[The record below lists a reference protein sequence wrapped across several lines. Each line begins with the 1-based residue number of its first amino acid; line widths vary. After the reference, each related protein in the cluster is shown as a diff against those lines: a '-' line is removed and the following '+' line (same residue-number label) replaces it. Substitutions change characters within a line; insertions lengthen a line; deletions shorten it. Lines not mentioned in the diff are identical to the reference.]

1 MSNWLDKYF
10 IEHPKT
16 VDESYLE
23 HLVVALSFSC
33 RLLAAGAA
41 CLVHALVPGL
51 FVKTGSS
58 MIDELY
64 SEMVQNRHRN
74 NTSTVTSEV
83 AQETAR

>member
-23 HLVVALSFSC
+23 HLFVALSFSW

-64 SEMVQNRHRN
+64 SEMVQSRHRN
-74 NTSTVTSEV
+74 NISKVTSEV